1 MPVPSR
7 MRDRTVVPR
16 TGPSDAYCEAMTT
29 TLAPRFDDATRAR
42 LRRRLLDRGQVLAT
56 VLSELLAGKDNTP
69 MLLAL
74 GLLRPGIRPEEAVR
88 KALDQVESRRIL
100 LDARDDRYGRCDVCG
115 ADLGATALEEMAW
128 ADRCQAHAVQ

>member
-1 MPVPSR
+1 
-7 MRDRTVVPR
+7 
-16 TGPSDAYCEAMTT
+16 
-29 TLAPRFDDATRAR
+29 
-42 LRRRLLDRGQVLAT
+42 LLDRGQVLAT